1 MKVFYLLSNYVSHY
15 KAGREYL
22 QCLAALGVNVVE
34 DLESADIVIIHDEP
48 PTYQLY
54 FNKFPAL
61 KEKYTI
67 GYAVWE
73 TDILP
78 ESYIKGLRLVNEIW
92 TCSKY
97 TYNIFKKHFDH
108 AYIIPHVVPKYDA
121 HPDKVIEIR
130 NVLNYDADKF
140 YFYTIA
146 DSINP
151 RKNLLATL
159 YCFMR
164 NFPALDDRVFLVV
177 KQYRKALPYLSS
189 IPNVIT
195 INEFIDDE
203 YVKALHAVC
212 DCYISSHCAEAW
224 GLSISDAMSFGKLVI
239 ATGYSGNMEYMN
251 NENSFPVKYRLDN
264 IREEDLIFQQRL
276 LHSRMQ
282 WAYIDVDDLGE
293 KMKACYQLKD
303 SEALQANAQK
313 ITKHYSHI
321 KVANIMMKRLGK
333 IASTG

>member
-1 MKVFYLLSNYVSHY
+1 MKLFYLLSNYVSHY

-22 QCLAALGVNVVE
+22 QCLAALGVNVV
-34 DLESADIVIIHDEP
+34 DNLESADIVIIHDEP

-108 AYIIPHVVPKYDA
+108 AYIIPHVVPKYNA

-189 IPNVIT
+189 MPNVIT
-195 INEFIDDE
+195 INELIDDE
-203 YVKALHAVC
+203 YIKALHAVC

-224 GLSISDAMSFGKLVI
+224 GLSIADAMSFGKLVI

-264 IREEDLIFQQRL
+264 IREEDMTFQPRL

-293 KMKACYQLKD
+293 KMKACYQLKNN
-303 SEALQANAQK
+303 EALQANAQK
-313 ITKHYSHI
+313 ITEHYSHM

-333 IASTG
+333 IASTA